1 MLVDAAEP
9 PAGEL
14 AAAPVP
20 ANARGAVV
28 VPSND
33 ETKIKWLVPS
43 VKKIELIDEKAM
55 PLMVLVALVVGGTT
69 DDWAYLAVYRVLVI
83 AGPAANTSET
93 TERNTIAESTKEAA
107 ASDDGTRGTIG
118 VVGLETTRRAWCVD
132 ASTRE
137 EKSNKLHQSK

>member
-33 ETKIKWLVPS
+33 ETKMKLLVGS
-43 VKKIELIDEKAM
+43 AKKIVLIDEKAM
-55 PLMVLVALVVGGTT
+55 PLMVLVALVVGVTT
-69 DDWAYLAVYRVLVI
+69 EDWAYLAVYLVLVI
-83 AGPAANTSET
+83 VGPTANTSET
-93 TERNTIAESTKEAA
+93 LERKTIADTMRFQ
-107 ASDDGTRGTIG
+107 DGE
-118 VVGLETTRRAWCVD
+118 GLIMARWLYWGH
-132 ASTRE
+132 SFF
-137 EKSNKLHQSK
+137 